1 MRLNTI
7 FLLNK
12 ICLISKKM
20 DKLFIID
27 PLCDSMRSIANQ
39 IGDTLGQMVTA
50 AQWLESSRTELVQVT
65 NWVLA

>member
-1 MRLNTI
+1 
-7 FLLNK
+7 
-12 ICLISKKM
+12 M